1 MKKSGIFWILPF
13 FCLLLYIASC
23 STTERVIQNNIVP
36 AGEVKQRAAFPSENK
51 EIKEVKN
58 LGAVALGRD
67 FPALEGR
74 NLRVR
79 RITIAPG
86 GVVAFHEH
94 QQRPGFAYIL
104 EGEIVEHRDSGKT
117 VVKHG
122 RDSISFEKTG
132 VNHWWENKG
141 TTDVIALVADIVPE
155 S

>member
-1 MKKSGIFWILPF
+1 MNKLGIFSVIQILCILF
-13 FCLLLYIASC
+13 NTTACT
-23 STTERVIQNNIVP
+23 TTEQTIQNNIVP
-36 AGEVKQRAAFPSENK
+36 ADEVKRTAGFPSENK

-58 LGAVALGRD
+58 LGVVALGTE
-67 FPALEGR
+67 FPGLEGR

-86 GVVAFHEH
+86 GVVGFHEH
-94 QQRPGFAYIL
+94 QKRPGFAYIL

-117 VVKHG
+117 IIKHS

-141 TTDVIALVADIVPE
+141 TTDVVALVADIVPE
-155 S
+155 N

>member
-1 MKKSGIFWILPF
+1 MLLIFNL
-13 FCLLLYIASC
+13 FCIPLC
-23 STTERVIQNNIVP
+23 VTGCGNTEGVAQSNIVP
-36 AGEVKQRAAFPSENK
+36 DSEIKQKADFPSENNK
-51 EIKEVKN
+51 IKEVKN
-58 LGAVALGRD
+58 LGAVALGSD

-94 QQRPGFAYIL
+94 EKRPGFAYIL

-117 VVKHG
+117 VIKHSPG
-122 RDSISFEKTG
+122 SISFEETG

-155 S
+155 N